1 MRIGVVVMPVDPWP
15 ETRAV
20 GQRLDGLGYDHLWVY
35 DHLSWRRYRDHPW
48 HATYPLLTGLA
59 VATDRIAVG
68 TLVSNLNIRHPVT
81 LAKDAMTID
90 HMSNG
95 RLIIGV
101 GAAGLGYDATVL
113 GQAPLTPGQRVDRLA
128 EFVGVFDGLLAG
140 TLTDHQGSWYT
151 VVGAQMLPGCVQ
163 QPRVRLAVA
172 AGGPKSI
179 AIAAQHGQTWV
190 TFGDTSRA
198 DSTAAQTEAD
208 VRRQGEQLDRACEAV
223 DRDPASINRLFMI
236 GNTAERPLRTIEAFH
251 DFVGR
256 YQAIG
261 FTDIVFHYPRPDDPV
276 LNDPVEIVDEIAAV
290 YCSTTSQVA

>member
-20 GQRLDGLGYDHLWVY
+20 GKRLDSLGYHHLWVY

-59 VATDRIAVG
+59 VATEQIAVG
-68 TLVSNLNIRHPVT
+68 TLVSNLNVRHPVT

-128 EFVGVFDGLLAG
+128 EFADVFDGLLAG
-140 TLTDHQGSWYT
+140 TLTDHQGRWYT
-151 VVGAQMLPGCVQ
+151 VDGAQMLPGCVQ
-163 QPRVRLAVA
+163 RPRVPMAVA
-172 AGGPKSI
+172 AGGPKAI
-179 AIAAQHGQTWV
+179 AIAAKHGQTWV
-190 TFGDTSRA
+190 TFGDTSRSE
-198 DSTAAQTEAD
+198 STAAQTETD
-208 VRRQGEQLDRACEAV
+208 VRRQSDQLNRACE
-223 DRDPASINRLFMI
+223 DLGRDPASINRLFMVA
-236 GNTAERPLRTIEAFH
+236 NTAERPLSSLEAFH

-256 YQAIG
+256 YREIG
-261 FTDIVFHYPRPDDPV
+261 FTDIVFHYPRPTDPIW
-276 LNDPVEIVDEIAAV
+276 NDPIEIVDEIADA
-290 YCSTTSQVA
+290 YF